1 MSGPSVRARPRRI
14 GGRGSW
20 RPASSVPSSP
30 GSTVRSGSTW
40 VAAPRPRRP
49 WRSSPRSS
57 PPGTAARARRCTNT
71 PCRRPATTRLR
82 STRRLAR
89 PPTPDRP
96 AGRSEPI
103 WTRDGPPSSR
113 DGPPPSRDRPAPRG
127 RPGPAAML
135 PAERVAGLIL
145 AAGAATRFG
154 SPKIVARLG
163 DRPML
168 AHVID
173 TAKAAGLGPVV
184 VVLGEGAVPAGA
196 GLDLASVRVVRN
208 PRPEDGLSSSLRIGL
223 AALRG
228 TEPEVQAALVLLADQ
243 PLVRTDV
250 IAALLA
256 GEVPPGRTIVVPRY
270 ADGGGPNPAL
280 LLRAAWPLA
289 DEVTGD
295 RGMGPLIAARPE
307 LVAEVPVE
315 GGNPDV
321 DTTADLALVEWAH
334 RVRANRAQVDRVREV
349 ADGDFYAATS
359 SLFVVDP
366 RRSDADDPALAELRR
381 LARPGETW
389 LDIGAGAG
397 RYALPLALIVR
408 EVIAVDPSPT
418 MLAGLRPGMAAFV
431 DLLHARGR
439 EPDVRTVDRME
450 RFFGSRDEALA
461 SLRRQTWVAPD
472 GPKDRRLQAALDAHV
487 SVGPDGSIGLIDAP
501 ILRLSVATWLPR

>member
-1 MSGPSVRARPRRI
+1 
-14 GGRGSW
+14 
-20 RPASSVPSSP
+20 
-30 GSTVRSGSTW
+30 
-40 VAAPRPRRP
+40 
-49 WRSSPRSS
+49 
-57 PPGTAARARRCTNT
+57 
-71 PCRRPATTRLR
+71 
-82 STRRLAR
+82 
-89 PPTPDRP
+89 
-96 AGRSEPI
+96 
-103 WTRDGPPSSR
+103 
-113 DGPPPSRDRPAPRG
+113 
-127 RPGPAAML
+127 ML

-321 DTTADLALVEWAH
+321 DTPADLALVEWAH

-418 MLAGLRPGMAAFV
+418 MLAGLRAGMAEHGIDNVRVIDGRWPLPAADLPESQDLSADVALIAHVAYDIEAIGPFLDAMEAAAGRLCVAVMTDRTPAALAEAYWPIVHGEARIPLPAMPAFV

-501 ILRLSVATWLPR
+501 ILRLSVATWLPRS

>member
-1 MSGPSVRARPRRI
+1 
-14 GGRGSW
+14 
-20 RPASSVPSSP
+20 
-30 GSTVRSGSTW
+30 
-40 VAAPRPRRP
+40 
-49 WRSSPRSS
+49 
-57 PPGTAARARRCTNT
+57 
-71 PCRRPATTRLR
+71 
-82 STRRLAR
+82 
-89 PPTPDRP
+89 
-96 AGRSEPI
+96 
-103 WTRDGPPSSR
+103 
-113 DGPPPSRDRPAPRG
+113 
-127 RPGPAAML
+127 ML

-154 SPKIVARLG
+154 SAKIVARLG

-173 TAKAAGLGPVV
+173 TAKAAGLGRVV
-184 VVLGEGAVPAGA
+184 VVLGEGDAPAGA
-196 GLDLASVRVVRN
+196 GLDLAGVRVVRN

-256 GEVPPGRTIVVPRY
+256 GDVPPGRTIVVPRY
-270 ADGGGPNPAL
+270 ADGDGPNPAL

-289 DEVTGD
+289 DQLTGD
-295 RGMGPLIAARPE
+295 RGMGPLIATRPE

-321 DTTADLALVEWAH
+321 DTPADLALVEWAH

-381 LARPGETW
+381 LARPSETW

-418 MLAGLRPGMAAFV
+418 MLADLRAGMAEHRIDNVRVIDGRWPLPAGDLPESQDLSADVALIAHVAYDIEAIGPFLDAMEAAAGRLCVAVMTDRTPAALAEAYWPIVHGEARIPLPAMTAFV
-431 DLLHARGR
+431 GLLQARGR
-439 EPDVRTVDRME
+439 APEVRIVDRME
-450 RFFGSRDEALA
+450 RFFASRDEALA
-461 SLRRQTWVAPD
+461 LLRRQTWVAPD
-472 GPKDRRLQAALDAHV
+472 GPKDRRLQAALRERIVAR
-487 SVGPDGSIGLIDAP
+487 PDGSVSLTDAP
-501 ILRLSVATWLPR
+501 VLQLGVATWRPRS

>member
-1 MSGPSVRARPRRI
+1 
-14 GGRGSW
+14 
-20 RPASSVPSSP
+20 
-30 GSTVRSGSTW
+30 
-40 VAAPRPRRP
+40 
-49 WRSSPRSS
+49 
-57 PPGTAARARRCTNT
+57 
-71 PCRRPATTRLR
+71 
-82 STRRLAR
+82 
-89 PPTPDRP
+89 
-96 AGRSEPI
+96 
-103 WTRDGPPSSR
+103 
-113 DGPPPSRDRPAPRG
+113 
-127 RPGPAAML
+127 ML

-168 AHVID
+168 AHVIEA
-173 TAKAAGLGPVV
+173 AKAAGLGRVV
-184 VVLGEGAVPAGA
+184 VVLGEGDVPTGA
-196 GLDLASVRVVRN
+196 GLDFASVRVVRN

-223 AALRG
+223 AALRD

-256 GEVPPGRTIVVPRY
+256 GDIPPGRAIVVPRY
-270 ADGGGPNPAL
+270 GDGDGPNPAL

-289 DEVTGD
+289 DLLTGD

-321 DTTADLALVEWAH
+321 DTPADLALVEWAH

-418 MLAGLRPGMAAFV
+418 MLGGLRAGMAEHGIDNVRVIDGRWPLPAADLPESQDLSADVALIAHVAYDIEAIGPFLDAMEAAAGRLCVAVMTDRTPAALAEAYWPIVHGEARIPLPAMPAFV
-431 DLLHARGR
+431 DLLRARGQAP
-439 EPDVRTVDRME
+439 EVRTVDRME

-461 SLRRQTWVAPD
+461 LLRRQTWVAPD
-472 GPKDRRLQAALDAHV
+472 GPKDRRLQAALRERIAAR
-487 SVGPDGSIGLIDAP
+487 PDGSVSLTDAP
-501 ILRLSVATWLPR
+501 VLQLGVATWRPRS